1 MTSVRRVTLRLPSL
15 SALSNPSQ
23 SNQNL
28 LTEST
33 ANAHDLNAVYS
44 IHQTLPILADPTLT
58 SSSQIERLT
67 TIALSGIFP
76 LKRPPPPNQ
85 TSAELNRLLR
95 FLKDASNMQSL
106 GPHKVICRCG
116 LSLSLDKRTS
126 YSWANWGKHRSGRC
140 TAMRD
145 EPIPDRHGAQ
155 AGDGMREE
163 DNKENRHIRD
173 VDDLENEEGDVVK
186 VDVGRKFD
194 TDVQGGSTN
203 FKGTSDPQNSRSS
216 GILIQETYPL
226 PSIQPTT
233 FRAALGLPA
242 SQGCLGDDSPD
253 STHIG
258 DSSDTSKS
266 RHPQGSAEILIQ
278 LATSLVVFNR
288 AKGTN
293 FPSATAEAEP
303 GLSDPVSL
311 SSVGSSMNASS
322 SIAHDRRRASR
333 AGRRFDPMP
342 AGAIVINAR
351 SQRQHRRQ
359 VPDTVIP
366 QASAV
371 V

>member
-23 SNQNL
+23 SNQNS

-140 TAMRD
+140 TAMRA
-145 EPIPDRHGAQ
+145 ESIPDRHSAHVGN
-155 AGDGMREE
+155 GRGEE
-163 DNKENRHIRD
+163 DDRENRDVRD
-173 VDDLENEEGDVVK
+173 ADEEADEVGIDVIEK
-186 VDVGRKFD
+186 ADS
-194 TDVQGGSTN
+194 GSTN
-203 FKGTSDPQNSRSS
+203 FKGT
-216 GILIQETYPL
+216 ILIQETYPL
-226 PSIQPTT
+226 PLIQPTT

-242 SQGCLGDDSPD
+242 SQGCKDSPD
-253 STHIG
+253 IG
-258 DSSDTSKS
+258 ESSDTSGS

-278 LATSLVVFNR
+278 LATSLVVFT
-288 AKGTN
+288 KGKII
-293 FPSATAEAEP
+293 AEAASGFPLSEP
-303 GLSDPVSL
+303 VLVD
-311 SSVGSSMNASS
+311 SSN
-322 SIAHDRRRASR
+322 AHDRRRASR

-342 AGAIVINAR
+342 ASTSAKVR
-351 SQRQHRRQ
+351 RRQH
-359 VPDTVIP
+359 
-366 QASAV
+366 
-371 V
+371 